1 MNYMSRAYGDTI
13 LKNAD
18 YYAFF
23 VNLCQRDEYVIGGD
37 DMHSE
42 TFLDGIL
49 EEGFGGK
56 EVRHFKII
64 KGGTLS
70 ESEQADSEYMQVT
83 NVAFMK
89 AYDDALS

>member
-1 MNYMSRAYGDTI
+1 MAY
-13 LKNAD
+13 LKR
-18 YYAFF
+18 
-23 VNLCQRDEYVIGGD
+23 VVV
-37 DMHSE
+37 
-42 TFLDGIL
+42 
-49 EEGFGGK
+49 K

-64 KGGTLS
+64 KGGTLP